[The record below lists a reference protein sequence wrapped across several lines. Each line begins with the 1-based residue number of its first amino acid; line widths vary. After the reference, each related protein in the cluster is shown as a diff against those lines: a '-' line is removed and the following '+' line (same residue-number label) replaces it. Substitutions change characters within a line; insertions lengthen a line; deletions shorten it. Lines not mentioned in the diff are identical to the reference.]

1 MGKEKEL
8 QKIKNNPKSVTPER
22 LEALCKKYGFMW
34 RQGTNH
40 SITSHALLE
49 EESYPIPR
57 HKPIKPVY
65 VKHVI
70 GMIEKVIELEEGL
83 NDER

>member
-22 LEALCKKYGFMW
+22 LKALCKKYGFMW
-34 RQGTNH
+34 KEGSSH
-40 SITSHALLE
+40 SVTTHPLLKG
-49 EESYPIPR
+49 SYTIPR

-65 VKHVI
+65 VKDI
-70 GMIEKVIELEEGL
+70 IKMIEKVLESEEGL
-83 NDER
+83 SDEK